1 MKNARGFTVVEIIVV
16 CVAIGILASI
26 GVVAWSGTLQR
37 GRDRTREAEHKEW
50 VARFETYR
58 NRNNVYPSSASSTS
72 NTTALNG
79 RYCLGTGFPS
89 NQCGG
94 GSMTTTAGTNRVMEE
109 LAEIGTL
116 PDYTHTAVNGYA
128 GPWADYTNTNY
139 IRVYQV
145 YERACPSDTTRNTS
159 ITGAF
164 VCYIDLVASRS

>member
-1 MKNARGFTVVEIIVV
+1 MKNTRGFTVVEIIVV

-26 GVVAWSGTLQR
+26 GIIGWNATLER

-58 NRNNVYPSSASSTS
+58 NRNNVYPNSASAT
-72 NTTALNG
+72 NNNTALTG

-94 GSMTTTAGTNRVMEE
+94 GSMTATATNNRVMEE
-109 LAEIGTL
+109 LAKVGTL
-116 PDYTHTAVNGYA
+116 PAYSHVRVDGYS
-128 GPWADYTNTNY
+128 GPWADYSNANY

-145 YERACPSDTTRNTS
+145 YEGSCPSDTTRNTS
-159 ITGAF
+159 ITGAT
-164 VCYIDLVASRS
+164 VCYIDLDKDL